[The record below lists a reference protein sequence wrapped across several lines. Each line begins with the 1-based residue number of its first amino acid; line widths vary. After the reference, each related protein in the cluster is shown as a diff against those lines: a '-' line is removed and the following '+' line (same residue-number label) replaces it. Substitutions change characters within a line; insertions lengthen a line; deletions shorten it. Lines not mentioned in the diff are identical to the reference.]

1 MKLELVKTLLEN
13 QLTITTDETE
23 RTELT
28 NTLSE
33 INEILE
39 YTDRVCL
46 ITPDSILDLLTT
58 VTYDDYG
65 RFRKSNGSIS
75 FEQYSELVRNNS
87 KYSLENLTDSN
98 LECGYCFL
106 NDLWSD
112 NEHFGH
118 NNPDGTIK

>member
-1 MKLELVKTLLEN
+1 LKLELVKTLLEN

-23 RTELT
+23 RTEIT

-46 ITPDSILDLLTT
+46 ITSDSVIGLLNL
-58 VTYDDYG
+58 VTYNDYG

-75 FEQYSELVRNNS
+75 FEQYSELVRSN
-87 KYSLENLTDSN
+87 YLLDNLTDRN
-98 LECGYCFL
+98 LNCGYCFL